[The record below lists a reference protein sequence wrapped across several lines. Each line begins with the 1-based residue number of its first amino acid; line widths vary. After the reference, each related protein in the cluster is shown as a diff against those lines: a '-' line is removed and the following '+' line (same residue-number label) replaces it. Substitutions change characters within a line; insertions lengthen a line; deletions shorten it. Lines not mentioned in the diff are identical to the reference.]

1 MHTPKWI
8 SLSMMQMARAK
19 YLKYYATRGSKC
31 TLYRPL
37 PTAVCDPTSNPP
49 PQVIL
54 QGLHNMNRAIHQDVV
69 AIQLLPREQWVAP
82 SSVVLLDE
90 REAKDE
96 DDTEEEEK
104 EKAVRRSCCCCYV
117 LSCSSCSSSSSSS
130 RIVTKCFV
138 EEENFLRGQIWSF
151 SQTGWCQ
158 TVFCID

>member
-8 SLSMMQMARAK
+8 QLPFNDADGESEVSE
-19 YLKYYATRGSKC
+19 YYATRGSKC
-31 TLYRPL
+31 TLYRHL
-37 PTAVCDPTSNPP
+37 PTAVCDSTSNSP

-90 REAKDE
+90 REVKDE

-104 EKAVRRSCCCCYV
+104 EKAVRRSCCCYVVVVVVVVVVV
-117 LSCSSCSSSSSSS
+117 LSVLLK
-130 RIVTKCFV
+130 RRTFKGADMAF
-138 EEENFLRGQIWSF
+138 
-151 SQTGWCQ
+151 
-158 TVFCID
+158 